1 MKNQVLNVKRNLRQQ
16 ERTRASLNK
25 EGEDMTLINKL
36 MEDMK
41 TSMKNK
47 DTIRKNTI
55 TMVRAAVKQIE
66 VDDRRILSDEEILE
80 IISKQLKEKRL
91 VIEEFKKGSR
101 EDLVELTE
109 AEIDILLDYLPKQL
123 SYEEVKAIVI
133 ETIAEV
139 NATSMKDIGL
149 IMKTVMPKV
158 KGRTDG
164 NIVNT
169 AIKEVLK

>member
-1 MKNQVLNVKRNLRQQ
+1 M
-16 ERTRASLNK
+16 SLK
-25 EGEDMTLINKL
+25 DKL

-41 TSMKNK
+41 TSMRNK

-55 TMVRAAVKQIE
+55 TMVRAAIKQIE
-66 VDDRRILSDEEILE
+66 VDDRRMLSDEEILE
-80 IISKQLKEKRL
+80 IISKQLKEKRI

-101 EDLVELTE
+101 EDLVELTN
-109 AEIDILLDYLPKQL
+109 AEIEILLEYLPQQL
-123 SYEEVKAIVI
+123 SEEEVKAIVI

-139 NATSMKDIGL
+139 QATSMKDIGL

-164 NIVNT
+164 NIINN
-169 AIKEVLK
+169 AIKEILK

>member
-1 MKNQVLNVKRNLRQQ
+1 M
-16 ERTRASLNK
+16 SLI
-25 EGEDMTLINKL
+25 DRL

-41 TSMKNK
+41 TSMRNK
-47 DTIRKNTI
+47 DTIRKNTL
-55 TMVRAAVKQIE
+55 TMVRAAIKQIE

-80 IISKQLKEKRL
+80 IISKQLKEKRI

-101 EDLVELTE
+101 EDLVELTN
-109 AEIDILLDYLPKQL
+109 AEIEILLDYLPKQL
-123 SYEEVKAIVI
+123 SYEEVKAIVV